1 MLDTRVIPD
10 PSQTLHYIEV
20 MFMLVVLRT
29 SSDILSLTVVK
40 FATVDIKSTPNSV
53 EILCVDPL
61 A

>member
-10 PSQTLHYIEV
+10 SSQTLHSIEV

-40 FATVDIKSTPNSV
+40 FATVAIKATPNSV